1 MARVKNDYFKYME
14 EQAMVSAEAS
24 RLLKEIIGDFSLEKL
39 PEQKAK
45 MHEIEHVADKMEYD
59 IITKLST
66 EFITPIDQEDI
77 LRLVQLN
84 EDITDII
91 DEVVQELCMYHIT
104 TAPKGS
110 AELAK
115 LVDDC
120 VNALREAITNLK
132 NFKKP
137 DTIRPLLDK
146 VSEIEEEAD
155 KVYADVVHELFLN
168 ETDPRVLIGHKEI
181 YGSLEA
187 CCDLCDHAADAIDQ
201 IIIKNT

>member
-1 MARVKNDYFKYME
+1 MARVKNDYFTFME
-14 EQAMVSAEAS
+14 EQAVASAEAS
-24 RLLKEIIGDFSLEKL
+24 KLLKEIIENFSEEKL

-45 MHEIEHVADKMEYD
+45 MHEIEHKADKMEHD
-59 IITKLST
+59 IIVKLST

-77 LRLVQLN
+77 LKLVQVN

-91 DEVVQELCMYHIT
+91 DEVVQELYMYHIT
-104 TAPKGS
+104 TAPKGA

-120 VNALREAITNLK
+120 VETLKDAIVNLR

-137 DTIRPLLDK
+137 ETIRPILDR
-146 VSEIEEEAD
+146 VSEIEEAAD
-155 KVYADVVHELFLN
+155 KVYAEVVHELFMN

-187 CCDLCDHAADAIDQ
+187 TCDLCDKAADIMDQ

>member
-1 MARVKNDYFKYME
+1 MARVRNDYFTYME
-14 EQAMVSAEAS
+14 EQAVASCEAS
-24 RLLKEIIGDFSLEKL
+24 KLLKEIIENYSEAKL
-39 PEQKAK
+39 PQLKVK
-45 MHEIEHVADKMEYD
+45 MHEIEHRADKMEHD
-59 IITKLST
+59 IIVKLSA

-77 LRLVQLN
+77 LKLVQVN

-91 DEVVQELCMYHIT
+91 DEVVQELYMYHIEY
-104 TAPKGS
+104 APKGA

-115 LVDDC
+115 LVDEC
-120 VNALREAITNLK
+120 VNALKEAVASLR

-155 KVYADVVHELFLN
+155 EAYAEAVHNLFMT
-168 ETDPRVLIGHKEI
+168 ETEPRVLIGHKEI

-187 CCDLCDHAADAIDQ
+187 CCDLCDRAADIMDQ

>member
-1 MARVKNDYFKYME
+1 MARVRNDYFKYME
-14 EQAMVSAEAS
+14 EQAMCSAEAS
-24 RLLKEIIGDFSLEKL
+24 KLLKEIIEGFSLEKL

-59 IITKLST
+59 IVAKLST

-91 DEVVQELCMYHIT
+91 DEVVQELYMYHIT
-104 TAPKGS
+104 TAPKGA

-120 VNALREAITNLK
+120 VNALREAITNLR

-155 KVYADVVHELFLN
+155 KVYADAVHNLFLN

-187 CCDLCDHAADAIDQ
+187 CCDLCDHASDAIDQ

>member
-14 EQAMVSAEAS
+14 EQAVASAEAS
-24 RLLKEIIGDFSLEKL
+24 KLLKEIIENFSVDNLSQ
-39 PEQKAK
+39 QKVK
-45 MHEIEHVADKMEYD
+45 MHEIEHKADKMEHE
-59 IITKLST
+59 IIVKLST

-91 DEVVQELCMYHIT
+91 DEIVQELYMYHIT
-104 TAPKGS
+104 TAPRGA

-120 VNALREAITNLK
+120 VNALREAVTNLR

-137 DTIRPLLDK
+137 DTIRPILDR

-155 KVYADVVHELFLN
+155 RVYGEAVHELFMN

>member
-14 EQAMVSAEAS
+14 EQAIASAEAS
-24 RLLKEIIGDFSLEKL
+24 KLLKEIIENYSVEEL
-39 PEQKAK
+39 PQQKAK
-45 MHEIEHVADKMEYD
+45 MHEIEHKADKMEHD

-91 DEVVQELCMYHIT
+91 DEVVQELYMYHIT
-104 TAPKGS
+104 YAPKGA

-120 VNALREAITNLK
+120 VNALRDAVANLR

-137 DTIRPLLDK
+137 ETIRPLLDK

-155 KVYADVVHELFLN
+155 KVYAEVVHNLFIN

-187 CCDLCDHAADAIDQ
+187 CCDLCDHASDAIDH

>member
-14 EQAMVSAEAS
+14 EQAMCSAEAS
-24 RLLKEIIGDFSLEKL
+24 KLLKEIIENFSLEKL

-45 MHEIEHVADKMEYD
+45 MHEIEHIADKMEYD
-59 IITKLST
+59 IVAKLST

-91 DEVVQELCMYHIT
+91 DEVVQELYMYHIT
-104 TAPKGS
+104 MAPKGA
-110 AELAK
+110 AELAR
-115 LVDDC
+115 LVDEI
-120 VNALREAITNLK
+120 VNTLKDAIAELR

-137 DTIRPLLDK
+137 EKIRSILDK

-155 KVYADVVHELFLN
+155 KVYAEAVHELFMN
-168 ETDPRVLIGHKEI
+168 ETDPRILIGHKEI

-187 CCDLCDHAADAIDQ
+187 CCDLCDHASDAIDQ